1 MLTVVIH
8 DIVMCSFL
16 QRLCDIPIDN
26 MPYCQYVYLCVTASV
41 KEDVRYW
48 PKQSVPTALYH
59 VDTVRTS
66 LDKVAEETMCRF
78 NLSIQKISLCS

>member
-16 QRLCDIPIDN
+16 QRLCDILIDN
-26 MPYCQYVYLCVTASV
+26 IPYCQYVCVLVTASV

-48 PKQSVPTALYH
+48 PVSNVPTALYH

-66 LDKVAEETMCRF
+66 LNKGAEVIM
-78 NLSIQKISLCS
+78 

>member
-16 QRLCDIPIDN
+16 QRLCDILIDN
-26 MPYCQYVYLCVTASV
+26 MPYCQYVCVRVTASV

-48 PKQSVPTALYH
+48 PV
-59 VDTVRTS
+59 
-66 LDKVAEETMCRF
+66 
-78 NLSIQKISLCS
+78 